1 MKNLHQDDVDFNK
14 VAKKVNPLVD
24 MSIYHTL
31 LGYFSNLSGVFGLR
45 ELNLP
50 PCVYAIYHATML
62 N

>member
-1 MKNLHQDDVDFNK
+1 MKNLHQNDVDYNK
-14 VAKKVNPLVD
+14 VAKKSILE
-24 MSIYHTL
+24 SIYHTL

-50 PCVYAIYHATML
+50 PFVYAIYHATML